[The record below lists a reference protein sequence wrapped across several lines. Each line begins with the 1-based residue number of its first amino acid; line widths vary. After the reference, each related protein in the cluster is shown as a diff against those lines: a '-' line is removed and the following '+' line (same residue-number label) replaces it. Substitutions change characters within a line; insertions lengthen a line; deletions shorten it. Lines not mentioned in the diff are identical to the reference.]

1 VASRVPGSRLGR
13 LTRLGWLS
21 RNAVPVAW
29 RRLREAAHARPE
41 ERAAIALR
49 ALDRHADLAEEAFRT
64 LGDLKGIALKVGQML
79 SYMDGALPE
88 AYRAVYQKALSRL
101 QQEAPA
107 LPWRAVE
114 PVLRAELGRPIRE
127 VFSSFE
133 PEPFAAASIGQ
144 VHRATLPDGCPVAV
158 KVQYPG
164 IEKAMKADLKN
175 AKLFQALLAPVL
187 GLAGRGAL
195 QDHLE
200 EVMAEIRLR
209 LLEELDY
216 TREARMQERFRTL
229 LADEPLLAIP
239 RVFPECSSRRVLTTE
254 YRTGRTLDEVC
265 RSALQQERDRHA
277 AVLNR
282 VMIRSLFEFQ
292 LFNADPHPGN
302 YLFPEDGRV
311 VWLDFGCVKEIPDW
325 MCRAIR
331 RTFRAAIQATRSNSP
346 GDWAEFDEAIREAF
360 RLDPE
365 EHVIYELA
373 RDFLLYCLRPY
384 LKDEPFQFT
393 PDYTGES
400 IDRVLDAATAAAFPK
415 GSLPRIPNLPP
426 IPADFTFLNRLQ
438 WGFFSVLAMLRARG
452 NWHQALPPEVRG
464 SVTLARTR

>member
-1 VASRVPGSRLGR
+1 VALKVPGSRLGR

-21 RNAVPVAW
+21 RKAVPVAW

-41 ERAAIALR
+41 ERAAIAEEV
-49 ALDRHADLAEEAFRT
+49 LDKHADIAEEAFRT
-64 LGDLKGIALKVGQML
+64 LGNLKGIALKVGQML

-88 AYRAVYQKALSRL
+88 AYRAVYQKVLSRL

-114 PVLRAELGRPIRE
+114 PVLLAELGRPVRE
-127 VFSSFE
+127 AFATFE

-144 VHRATLPDGCPVAV
+144 VHRATLRSGEPVAV

-164 IEKAMKADLKN
+164 IEKAMNADLKN
-175 AKLFQALLAPVL
+175 AKLFQALASPIL
-187 GLAGRGAL
+187 GLAGRGAM
-195 QDHLE
+195 QANLE
-200 EVMAEIRLR
+200 EVMTEIRLR

-216 TREARMQERFRTL
+216 TREARMQERFRAL
-229 LADEPLLAIP
+229 LADEPHLAIP
-239 RVFPECSSRRVLTTE
+239 RVFPECSGRRVLTTE
-254 YRTGRTLDEVC
+254 YATGRSLGEIC
-265 RSALQQERDRHA
+265 RSAPQDERDRHA

-282 VMIRSLFEFQ
+282 VMLRSLFEFR

-325 MCRAIR
+325 MSRAIR
-331 RTFRAAIQATRSNSP
+331 RYFRAAIRATRSGAQS
-346 GDWAEFDEAIREAF
+346 DWAEFDEAIREAF
-360 RLDPE
+360 RLDPGDR
-365 EHVIYELA
+365 VVYDLA

-384 LKDEPFQFT
+384 LRDEPFHFT
-393 PDYTGES
+393 PAYTGES
-400 IDRVLDAATAAAFPK
+400 IDRILDGAKATAFPK

-438 WGFFSVLAMLRARG
+438 WGFFSVLAMLQARG
-452 NWHQALPPEVRG
+452 NWHQALPPEVRN
-464 SVTLARTR
+464 